1 MEKNF
6 MQDDLE
12 DESIK
17 QSYEELE
24 KKIKKEKRL
33 GISLGFTS
41 GFLLGIVATFA
52 LVVVYYNILIGRIS
66 FSNNKNA
73 VVNEIVDNSAKLDMA
88 RIQGKLEDLQKIVA
102 EKFLF
107 QSDIGKLETGIY
119 KGYMAGLNDPYS
131 VYYDADEFKAL
142 REETTGVYQGIGAQ
156 ISKDATTGIIK
167 VVKVFEGSPAKEAG
181 LMPEDIIY
189 KVNDIEATGM
199 DLEILVKQHIRG
211 EVHTKVNITVMRGDK
226 EIPLEMERRAVEV
239 QTVESKILD
248 GNVGYIMV
256 NQFDTVTAEQFIK
269 VIDELQEKNISKLI
283 IDLRNNPGGVL
294 DGTVKMLDYMLPDGL
309 LVYTADKEGKG
320 EKYYSNDGHEVN
332 IPISILIN
340 GNSAS
345 ASEVFTGAMR
355 DFKRAT
361 IVGTKSFGK
370 GIVQNLY
377 PLEDGSAIKITTQHY
392 YTPSG
397 FDLHGKGIEP
407 DETVELNEGAV
418 FGTDTDN
425 QLQKAIDMAK

>member
-1 MEKNF
+1 METRVAVISIIVS
-6 MQDDLE
+6 DSEAVDL
-12 DESIK
+12 IN
-17 QSYEELE
+17 
-24 KKIKKEKRL
+24 
-33 GISLGFTS
+33 SLLHEYRDF
-41 GFLLGIVATFA
+41 I
-52 LVVVYYNILIGRIS
+52 IGRMG
-66 FSNNKNA
+66 
-73 VVNEIVDNSAKLDMA
+73 LP
-88 RIQGKLEDLQKIVA
+88 
-102 EKFLF
+102 
-107 QSDIGKLETGIY
+107 Y
-119 KGYMAGLNDPYS
+119 K
-131 VYYDADEFKAL
+131 
-142 REETTGVYQGIGAQ
+142 
-156 ISKDATTGIIK
+156 
-167 VVKVFEGSPAKEAG
+167 
-181 LMPEDIIY
+181 
-189 KVNDIEATGM
+189 
-199 DLEILVKQHIRG
+199 
-211 EVHTKVNITVMRGDK
+211 
-226 EIPLEMERRAVEV
+226 
-239 QTVESKILD
+239 
-248 GNVGYIMV
+248 
-256 NQFDTVTAEQFIK
+256 
-269 VIDELQEKNISKLI
+269 EKNISKLI

-425 QLQKAIDMAK
+425 QLQKAIEMAK